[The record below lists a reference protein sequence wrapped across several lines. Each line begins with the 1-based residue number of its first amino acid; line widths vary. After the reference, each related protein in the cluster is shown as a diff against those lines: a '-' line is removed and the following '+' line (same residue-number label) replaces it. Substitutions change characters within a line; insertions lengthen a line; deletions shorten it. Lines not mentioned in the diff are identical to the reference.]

1 MVRRTKEEAEQ
12 TRRSILAAA
21 RKTFHE
27 QGVGNTSLEQI
38 AQAAGL
44 TRGAIYW
51 HFANK
56 EELFKAMRQEVTVPL
71 ADRMDYTL
79 LSDPSTEP
87 LERVRNFLVQFA
99 DLLSDNPCMR
109 DTMEI
114 LNFKCEF
121 VGEMQRDL
129 AEYALNCEE
138 CVAKL
143 QQTYQAAQRA
153 GQLRP
158 GLSPRIAA
166 LDTLVF
172 LTGLLRLRLLG
183 VPGLQTRRDTHAL
196 IRAHVDGRRPAAA

>member
-56 EELFKAMRQEVTVPL
+56 EELFRAMRQEVTVPL

-79 LSDPSTEP
+79 LSDPATAP
-87 LERVRNFLVQFA
+87 LDRIRNFLMQF
-99 DLLSDNPCMR
+99 SDSVSDDPSVR
-109 DTMEI
+109 HTMEI

-121 VGEMQRDL
+121 VGEMQQDL
-129 AEYALNCEE
+129 ADYVAHSEE
-138 CVAKL
+138 CLAKL
-143 QQTYQAAQRA
+143 QRTYQAAQRN
-153 GQLRP
+153 GDMRT
-158 GLSPRIAA
+158 GISPKMAA
-166 LDTLVF
+166 METLVF

-183 VPGLQTRRDTHAL
+183 VPALQTRRELNAL
-196 IRAHVDGRRPAAA
+196 IAAHVDSRRLAG

>member
-1 MVRRTKEEAEQ
+1 
-12 TRRSILAAA
+12 
-21 RKTFHE
+21 
-27 QGVGNTSLEQI
+27 
-38 AQAAGL
+38 
-44 TRGAIYW
+44 
-51 HFANK
+51 
-56 EELFKAMRQEVTVPL
+56 
-71 ADRMDYTL
+71 MDYTL

-196 IRAHVDGRRPAAA
+196 IRAHVDSRRPAAA

>member
-51 HFANK
+51 RFANK
-56 EELFKAMRQEVTVPL
+56 EELFRAMRQEVTVPL

-79 LSDPSTEP
+79 LSDPATAP
-87 LERVRNFLVQFA
+87 LDRIRNFLMQF
-99 DLLSDNPCMR
+99 SDSVSDDPSVR
-109 DTMEI
+109 HTMEI

-121 VGEMQRDL
+121 VGEMQQDL
-129 AEYALNCEE
+129 ADYVAHSEE
-138 CVAKL
+138 CLAKL
-143 QQTYQAAQRA
+143 QRTYQAAQRN
-153 GQLRP
+153 GDMRT
-158 GLSPRIAA
+158 GISPKMAA
-166 LDTLVF
+166 METLVF

-183 VPGLQTRRDTHAL
+183 VPALQTRRELNAL
-196 IRAHVDGRRPAAA
+196 IAAHVDSRRLAG

>member
-38 AQAAGL
+38 AHAAGL

-79 LSDPSTEP
+79 LSDPATAP
-87 LERVRNFLVQFA
+87 LDRIRNFLMQF
-99 DLLSDNPCMR
+99 SDSVSDDPSVR
-109 DTMEI
+109 HTMEI

-121 VGEMQRDL
+121 VGEMQQDL
-129 AEYALNCEE
+129 ADYVVHSEE
-138 CVAKL
+138 CLSKL
-143 QQTYQAAQRA
+143 QRTYQAAQRN
-153 GQLRP
+153 GDLRT
-158 GLSPRIAA
+158 GISPKMAA
-166 LDTLVF
+166 METLVF

-183 VPGLQTRRDTHAL
+183 VPALQTRRELNAL
-196 IRAHVDGRRPAAA
+196 IAAHVDSRRQAG

>member
-79 LSDPSTEP
+79 LSDPATAP
-87 LERVRNFLVQFA
+87 LDRIRNFLMQF
-99 DLLSDNPCMR
+99 SDSVSDDPSVR
-109 DTMEI
+109 HTMEI

-121 VGEMQRDL
+121 VGEMEQDL
-129 AEYALNCEE
+129 ADYVVHSEE
-138 CVAKL
+138 CLSKL
-143 QQTYQAAQRA
+143 QRTYQAAQRN
-153 GQLRP
+153 GDMRP
-158 GLSPRIAA
+158 GISPKTAA
-166 LDTLVF
+166 METLVF

-183 VPGLQTRRDTHAL
+183 VPALQTRRELNAL
-196 IRAHVDGRRPAAA
+196 IGSHVDSRRLAV

>member
-56 EELFKAMRQEVTVPL
+56 EELFRAMRQEVTVPL
-71 ADRMDYTL
+71 ADRMDYAL
-79 LSDPSTEP
+79 LSDPATAP
-87 LERVRNFLVQFA
+87 LDRVRNFLLQFA
-99 DLLSDNPCMR
+99 DAISDDPSVR
-109 DTMEI
+109 HTMEI

-121 VGEMQRDL
+121 VGEMERDL
-129 AEYALNCEE
+129 ADYIARNEE
-138 CVAKL
+138 CLAKL
-143 QQTYQAAQRA
+143 QRTYQAAQRA
-153 GQLRP
+153 GEMRP
-158 GLSPRIAA
+158 GMAPKTAA
-166 LDTLVF
+166 METLVF

-183 VPGLQTRRDTHAL
+183 VPALQARRELNGLISAHIDSRR
-196 IRAHVDGRRPAAA
+196 AAG